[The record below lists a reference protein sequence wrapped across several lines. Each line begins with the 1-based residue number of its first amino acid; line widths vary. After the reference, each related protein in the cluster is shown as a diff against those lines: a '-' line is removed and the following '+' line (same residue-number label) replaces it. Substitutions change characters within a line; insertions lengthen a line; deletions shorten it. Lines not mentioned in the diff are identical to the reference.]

1 VRLIR
6 SYQCAVDGRPSPCR
20 FTPSC
25 SAYGIEALQTHGTW
39 RGLGLTLRRLLRCR
53 PFGPSGW
60 DPVPEPSTTTQP
72 TRKRATAR

>member
-1 VRLIR
+1 MMRAYQR
-6 SYQCAVDGRPSPCR
+6 SMAGRPSPCR

-25 SAYGIEALQTHGTW
+25 SSYGIEALQTHGTW

-60 DPVPEPSTTTQP
+60 DPVPELL
-72 TRKRATAR
+72 TRKSPHT